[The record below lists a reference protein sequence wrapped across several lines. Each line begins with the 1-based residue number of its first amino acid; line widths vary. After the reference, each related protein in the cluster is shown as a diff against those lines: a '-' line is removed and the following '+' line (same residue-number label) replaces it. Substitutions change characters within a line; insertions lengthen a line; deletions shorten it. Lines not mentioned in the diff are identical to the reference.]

1 MRVTY
6 GYNVWIEVLT
16 LPYLFVLVIFL
27 YLRYATKAEVNK
39 RFRTLCIS
47 TLAATALEIAT
58 TLLISG
64 MGHNQVIN
72 LIVRTLYYAVVNLN
86 TYHLVQYVAA
96 YVGVD
101 THRQWEFMHRFLFLI
116 SLFMLLFNLMPG
128 VGGFFFSI
136 RPDGSLLRGPYNILC
151 RSLFTLYFLG
161 AAVML
166 QLTHKQAYQEKSQ
179 YLVMNILGIVLI
191 ASFVVQYMFLPSL

>member
-72 LIVRTLYYAVVNLN
+72 LIVRTRYYAVVNLN
-86 TYHLVQYVAA
+86 TYHLVKE
-96 YVGVD
+96 D
-101 THRQWEFMHRFLFLI
+101 
-116 SLFMLLFNLMPG
+116 NLKRLHS
-128 VGGFFFSI
+128 V
-136 RPDGSLLRGPYNILC
+136 
-151 RSLFTLYFLG
+151 
-161 AAVML
+161 
-166 QLTHKQAYQEKSQ
+166 
-179 YLVMNILGIVLI
+179 
-191 ASFVVQYMFLPSL
+191 